1 MRQGEFDAM
10 PRLVPDALLE
20 EVAIVAPP
28 AEVPIELRRRYE
40 GLLDRVSLY
49 FPIPEGAP
57 EAHWRR
63 FTESFRAAA

>member
-1 MRQGEFDAM
+1 MRRGELDEM

-20 EVAIVAPP
+20 EVAVVASP
-28 AEVPIELRRRYE
+28 AGIPAALRRRCE

-57 EAHWRR
+57 EADWRH
-63 FTESFRAAA
+63 FVDAFREAA